1 LFTASQVFFASRI
14 KNFPDLI
21 VILVVYAGIFYELKN
36 VLIFACLAG
45 VLRGVFSPETI
56 SGDIFVFPM
65 LGGMAYAV
73 GKLFNRNNPAGGIL
87 ITVIGLLFVMLAH
100 TLMLN
105 SLNNNNVSVFYVIAV
120 NWKSLLLSAVTYPLM
135 FLMFNISL
143 KRKKDI
149 SEPNRIFY

>member
-1 LFTASQVFFASRI
+1 
-14 KNFPDLI
+14 
-21 VILVVYAGIFYELKN
+21 
-36 VLIFACLAG
+36 
-45 VLRGVFSPETI
+45 
-56 SGDIFVFPM
+56 M

-149 SEPNRIFY
+149 SDPNRIFY